1 MSSWIHPGLKQ
12 SVSCREL
19 MGVIGTSELG
29 PPPPGWLGGG
39 ETPCR
44 WEVGGNFRA
53 AGAL

>member
-1 MSSWIHPGLKQ
+1 MSSWIHLGLKQ

-29 PPPPGWLGGG
+29 PPPRLAR
-39 ETPCR
+39 R
-44 WEVGGNFRA
+44 WRDTLQVGGWGDFRA